1 MRKSYL
7 IILALFL
14 TFASSVAN
22 GQGCVDMSIK
32 RLVNFDTVDFT
43 ATQYNNG
50 IQLTCDFPQ
59 DTLTVIV
66 FAPGTY
72 TESTP
77 YYWEEIPFDPPCPFD
92 QGIQVPGLTSDD
104 VWGSMVS
111 LNYATPGATIPFT
124 FDFYGETYENCQIGA
139 NGLIS
144 FFKQGFGESY
154 QQGSYCSWSQHSSG
168 PFPNPSRFDNCIM
181 VPYYDIIFSS
191 AGEVYFQVIGEYPC
205 RKMILSYYQVPMY
218 SCTSLIAT
226 HMAVL
231 YESSNTIEFYLQNKP
246 NSV

>member
-22 GQGCVDMSIK
+22 GQGCVDMTIK

-124 FDFYGETYENCQIGA
+124 FDFYGETYRPFATPPWRRAC
-139 NGLIS
+139 S
-144 FFKQGFGESY
+144 FHRLCTCPSLCPECSSPRSRP
-154 QQGSYCSWSQHSSG
+154 GSCVLPSG
-168 PFPNPSRFDNCIM
+168 CAQATHAQMPLL
-181 VPYYDIIFSS
+181 FSS
-191 AGEVYFQVIGEYPC
+191 
-205 RKMILSYYQVPMY
+205 
-218 SCTSLIAT
+218 
-226 HMAVL
+226 
-231 YESSNTIEFYLQNKP
+231 QN
-246 NSV
+246 